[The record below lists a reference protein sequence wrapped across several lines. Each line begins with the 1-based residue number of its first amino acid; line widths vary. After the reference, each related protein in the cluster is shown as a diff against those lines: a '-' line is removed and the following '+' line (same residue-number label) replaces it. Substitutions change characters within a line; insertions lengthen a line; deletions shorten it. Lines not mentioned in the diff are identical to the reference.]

1 MNSGNG
7 NHRDERVLI
16 ERPGWGTEESLPILP
31 LSSPTSTSKGDRL
44 EKIIRLL
51 LAELGVNV
59 SSEHFRDTPA
69 RVARVYR
76 DFMRGYAV
84 RPQDILKTF
93 HSETNGLVVVSHVDF
108 FSLCPHHLLV
118 YGGVIH
124 FAYVPNRKIVGV
136 SKIPRLVHALAM
148 RPVIQEVLVAD
159 IAEAFM
165 SVVGPLGCAVK
176 AVGRHD
182 CIAARGVR
190 SASTVITAV
199 VKRGVFE
206 EEDSLCREFDQAIA
220 EGTKWRG

>member
-1 MNSGNG
+1 VNSGNG
-7 NHRDERVLI
+7 NHGDEHVLI

-31 LSSPTSTSKGDRL
+31 LPSPTGNRL
-44 EKIIRLL
+44 EEIIRLL

-59 SSEHFRDTPA
+59 NSEHFRDTPA

-76 DFMRGYAV
+76 DFTRGYAA

-93 HSETNGLVVVSHVDF
+93 HSKTSGLVVVSHVDF

-124 FAYVPNRKIVGV
+124 FAYVPKGKIVGV
-136 SKIPRLVHALAM
+136 SKIPRLVHALAA
-148 RPVIQEVLVAD
+148 RPVVQEALVAD

-176 AVGRHD
+176 AIGRHD

-220 EGTKWRG
+220 EGTRREG